1 MPRPRDPST
10 PPPAQVRAGGRK
22 SDSFPFIPPGE
33 PGIPRSCVTSVLAD
47 TLSKARAAPA
57 PRSVSTVVE
66 LAVLIT
72 AILGCALAYGTWEW
86 GRSLGRAEAREESE
100 SQSFGDPVLTAE
112 TKRRGED
119 IARALE
125 TYRAK
130 HGAYPKV
137 LRELV
142 PEFLP
147 RINPPVAGR
156 TEWSYGVD
164 AAGTRFQIG
173 FAVGDHQYPA
183 TWYTSDKPGE
193 WYNDS

>member
-1 MPRPRDPST
+1 MKTSSAEFRELVK
-10 PPPAQVRAGGRK
+10 QVRAGGRK

-119 IARALE
+119 IGERVHLS
-125 TYRAK
+125 
-130 HGAYPKV
+130 
-137 LRELV
+137 
-142 PEFLP
+142 FL
-147 RINPPVAGR
+147 AGVG
-156 TEWSYGVD
+156 S
-164 AAGTRFQIG
+164 AGIVT
-173 FAVGDHQYPA
+173 V
-183 TWYTSDKPGE
+183 
-193 WYNDS
+193 